1 MERIPTIALV
11 GDHDGRIAA
20 HVAIP
25 LALEAARLATGTE
38 VAWRWLGSDAVT
50 PSALAQF
57 DGFWLTPGSPYR
69 SMDGAL
75 AVARF
80 AREQGIPFFGSC
92 GGFQHALIELAR
104 NAAGLAGADHAE
116 TNPTGD
122 TAVISPLACGLV
134 EVAETVRFEPG
145 SRFQAAYGTNE
156 AREGY
161 HCRFG
166 LNEIYREV
174 LQRAGF
180 WFTAFGEGGLVRGG
194 ELRGHPFFAGTL
206 FQPERR
212 ALRGEPVPLA
222 GALVSAVGQ
231 RKVRTKG

>member
-11 GDHDGRIAA
+11 GDHDERIAA

-25 LALEAARLATGTE
+25 LALEAARLAAGAQI
-38 VAWRWLGSDAVT
+38 AWRWLGTAEVT

-69 SMDGAL
+69 SMAGAL

-104 NAAGLAGADHAE
+104 NLAGLAGADHAE
-116 TNPTGD
+116 TNPTAD
-122 TAVISPLACGLV
+122 TAVIAPLACGLV

-145 SRFQAAYGTNE
+145 SRLAAAYKSIVTE
-156 AREGY
+156 EGY

-166 LNEIYREV
+166 LNESYREV

-180 WFTAFGEGGLVRGG
+180 WFTAFGEGGLARGG
-194 ELRGHPFFAGTL
+194 ELRGHPFFVGTL
-206 FQPERR
+206 FQSERR

-222 GALVSAVGQ
+222 HALVRAVAN
-231 RKVRTKG
+231 K